1 MYTVQA
7 MYNSSGGGFAISSDS
22 SHTLTVGM
30 STGTVTLGS
39 LSQIYTG
46 SPLAATATTT
56 PSGLTVN
63 FTYNGSST
71 APTTVGSYAVV
82 GTINDINH
90 QGSSSNTLVISKATP
105 AITWAAPAAITYGT
119 ALSAAQLDASS
130 TVAGTFVYTPAA
142 GAVLTAGPQTLSVTF
157 TPTDSTDYSTATATV
172 QLVMNKAA
180 PVIPWAA
187 PAAIVYGTALSAAQL
202 DASST
207 VAGTFVYT
215 PAAGAVLT
223 AGPQTL
229 SGAFTPTDSTDY
241 STATATVQ
249 LTVNKAAPVIPWV
262 APAAIAY
269 GTALSAAQLDASS
282 TVAGTFVYTPAAG
295 VVLGVGTQT
304 LSVTFTPTDSTDYS
318 TATATVQLTV
328 NKAAPVISWTAPAAI
343 PYGTALSAAQLDA
356 SSTVAG
362 TFVYTPA
369 AGVVLTAGPQS
380 LSVTFTP
387 TDSSDYSTATSTV
400 QLTVNKTTPAIP
412 WAAPEAITYGT
423 ALSAAQL
430 DASSTVAGTFVY
442 TPAAGAV
449 LTAGP
454 QTLSVAFTPTD
465 STDYSTATATVQL
478 VVNKAAATVTLGS
491 LSQIYTGSPLA
502 ATATTVPSG
511 LTVNLTYNGSSTAP
525 TAAASYTVV
534 GTISDSDYQGSSGN
548 TLGISKATSAIP
560 WVAPAAIAYGTA
572 LSAAQLNASST
583 VAGTFVYTPAAGAV
597 LTAGPQTLSVAFT
610 PTDSTDYS
618 TATATV
624 QLTVNKAAPVISW
637 TAPAAIAYG
646 TALSAAQLDASSTV
660 AGTFVYTPAA
670 GVVLGVG
677 TQTLSVTFTP
687 TDSTDYSTTTATVQL
702 AVNTIPQTINFTSPS
717 LLTYG
722 SALITLTATGGA
734 SGNPIIFSIIS
745 GPGSITG
752 STLTINGTGSVVVAA
767 NQTGNA
773 SYAAA
778 SQVTQSIVV
787 DPALTAIA
795 VASSASTVLAQN
807 AVTLTATV
815 SSPAGIPTGTVNFLD
830 GTTPL
835 GPGTLSGG
843 VVTLTTTSLAV
854 GTHSISAVYSG
865 GTNFVAATSAALTQ
879 CVMDFSLSVSGLS
892 AGGTSQT
899 VTAGGSAV
907 YSLAIAPSSG
917 TSFPVAVTL
926 TVSGL
931 PATATVSVTPAAWAL
946 SSNNPWTWTLPAN
959 TPPTSSSQLT
969 IQMSQSLAQTQ
980 QNGAA
985 GGNLASRLAPFSLAL
1000 LILPFAGRVRRAAKR
1015 LRRAAFMLLLL
1026 VAGMT
1031 AMAGLSGCGS
1041 PSIFFTQQPQSYPVT
1056 VTVSAGTLSHS
1067 MPVTLVVE

>member
-1 MYTVQA
+1 
-7 MYNSSGGGFAISSDS
+7 
-22 SHTLTVGM
+22 
-30 STGTVTLGS
+30 
-39 LSQIYTG
+39 
-46 SPLAATATTT
+46 
-56 PSGLTVN
+56 
-63 FTYNGSST
+63 
-71 APTTVGSYAVV
+71 
-82 GTINDINH
+82 
-90 QGSSSNTLVISKATP
+90 
-105 AITWAAPAAITYGT
+105 
-119 ALSAAQLDASS
+119 
-130 TVAGTFVYTPAA
+130 VA
-142 GAVLTAGPQTLSVTF
+142 
-157 TPTDSTDYSTATATV
+157 
-172 QLVMNKAA
+172 
-180 PVIPWAA
+180 
-187 PAAIVYGTALSAAQL
+187 
-202 DASST
+202 
-207 VAGTFVYT
+207 
-215 PAAGAVLT
+215 
-223 AGPQTL
+223 
-229 SGAFTPTDSTDY
+229 
-241 STATATVQ
+241 
-249 LTVNKAAPVIPWV
+249 
-262 APAAIAY
+262 
-269 GTALSAAQLDASS
+269 
-282 TVAGTFVYTPAAG
+282 
-295 VVLGVGTQT
+295 
-304 LSVTFTPTDSTDYS
+304 
-318 TATATVQLTV
+318 
-328 NKAAPVISWTAPAAI
+328 
-343 PYGTALSAAQLDA
+343 
-356 SSTVAG
+356 
-362 TFVYTPA
+362 
-369 AGVVLTAGPQS
+369 
-380 LSVTFTP
+380 
-387 TDSSDYSTATSTV
+387 
-400 QLTVNKTTPAIP
+400 
-412 WAAPEAITYGT
+412 
-423 ALSAAQL
+423 
-430 DASSTVAGTFVY
+430 
-442 TPAAGAV
+442 
-449 LTAGP
+449 
-454 QTLSVAFTPTD
+454 
-465 STDYSTATATVQL
+465 
-478 VVNKAAATVTLGS
+478 
-491 LSQIYTGSPLA
+491 
-502 ATATTVPSG
+502 
-511 LTVNLTYNGSSTAP
+511 
-525 TAAASYTVV
+525 
-534 GTISDSDYQGSSGN
+534 
-548 TLGISKATSAIP
+548 
-560 WVAPAAIAYGTA
+560 
-572 LSAAQLNASST
+572 
-583 VAGTFVYTPAAGAV
+583 
-597 LTAGPQTLSVAFT
+597 
-610 PTDSTDYS
+610 
-618 TATATV
+618 
-624 QLTVNKAAPVISW
+624 
-637 TAPAAIAYG
+637 
-646 TALSAAQLDASSTV
+646 
-660 AGTFVYTPAA
+660 
-670 GVVLGVG
+670 
-677 TQTLSVTFTP
+677 FTP

-1056 VTVSAGTLSHS
+1056 VTVSAGMLSHS

>member
-1 MYTVQA
+1 
-7 MYNSSGGGFAISSDS
+7 
-22 SHTLTVGM
+22 
-30 STGTVTLGS
+30 
-39 LSQIYTG
+39 
-46 SPLAATATTT
+46 
-56 PSGLTVN
+56 
-63 FTYNGSST
+63 
-71 APTTVGSYAVV
+71 
-82 GTINDINH
+82 
-90 QGSSSNTLVISKATP
+90 
-105 AITWAAPAAITYGT
+105 
-119 ALSAAQLDASS
+119 
-130 TVAGTFVYTPAA
+130 
-142 GAVLTAGPQTLSVTF
+142 
-157 TPTDSTDYSTATATV
+157 
-172 QLVMNKAA
+172 
-180 PVIPWAA
+180 
-187 PAAIVYGTALSAAQL
+187 
-202 DASST
+202 
-207 VAGTFVYT
+207 
-215 PAAGAVLT
+215 
-223 AGPQTL
+223 
-229 SGAFTPTDSTDY
+229 
-241 STATATVQ
+241 
-249 LTVNKAAPVIPWV
+249 
-262 APAAIAY
+262 
-269 GTALSAAQLDASS
+269 
-282 TVAGTFVYTPAAG
+282 
-295 VVLGVGTQT
+295 
-304 LSVTFTPTDSTDYS
+304 
-318 TATATVQLTV
+318 
-328 NKAAPVISWTAPAAI
+328 
-343 PYGTALSAAQLDA
+343 
-356 SSTVAG
+356 
-362 TFVYTPA
+362 
-369 AGVVLTAGPQS
+369 
-380 LSVTFTP
+380 
-387 TDSSDYSTATSTV
+387 
-400 QLTVNKTTPAIP
+400 
-412 WAAPEAITYGT
+412 
-423 ALSAAQL
+423 
-430 DASSTVAGTFVY
+430 
-442 TPAAGAV
+442 
-449 LTAGP
+449 
-454 QTLSVAFTPTD
+454 
-465 STDYSTATATVQL
+465 
-478 VVNKAAATVTLGS
+478 
-491 LSQIYTGSPLA
+491 
-502 ATATTVPSG
+502 
-511 LTVNLTYNGSSTAP
+511 
-525 TAAASYTVV
+525 
-534 GTISDSDYQGSSGN
+534 
-548 TLGISKATSAIP
+548 
-560 WVAPAAIAYGTA
+560 
-572 LSAAQLNASST
+572 
-583 VAGTFVYTPAAGAV
+583 
-597 LTAGPQTLSVAFT
+597 
-610 PTDSTDYS
+610 
-618 TATATV
+618 
-624 QLTVNKAAPVISW
+624 
-637 TAPAAIAYG
+637 
-646 TALSAAQLDASSTV
+646 
-660 AGTFVYTPAA
+660 
-670 GVVLGVG
+670 VVLGVG

>member
-1 MYTVQA
+1 
-7 MYNSSGGGFAISSDS
+7 
-22 SHTLTVGM
+22 
-30 STGTVTLGS
+30 
-39 LSQIYTG
+39 
-46 SPLAATATTT
+46 
-56 PSGLTVN
+56 
-63 FTYNGSST
+63 
-71 APTTVGSYAVV
+71 
-82 GTINDINH
+82 
-90 QGSSSNTLVISKATP
+90 
-105 AITWAAPAAITYGT
+105 
-119 ALSAAQLDASS
+119 
-130 TVAGTFVYTPAA
+130 
-142 GAVLTAGPQTLSVTF
+142 
-157 TPTDSTDYSTATATV
+157 
-172 QLVMNKAA
+172 
-180 PVIPWAA
+180 
-187 PAAIVYGTALSAAQL
+187 
-202 DASST
+202 
-207 VAGTFVYT
+207 
-215 PAAGAVLT
+215 
-223 AGPQTL
+223 
-229 SGAFTPTDSTDY
+229 
-241 STATATVQ
+241 
-249 LTVNKAAPVIPWV
+249 
-262 APAAIAY
+262 
-269 GTALSAAQLDASS
+269 
-282 TVAGTFVYTPAAG
+282 

>member
-215 PAAGAVLT
+215 PAAG
-223 AGPQTL
+223 
-229 SGAFTPTDSTDY
+229 
-241 STATATVQ
+241 
-249 LTVNKAAPVIPWV
+249 
-262 APAAIAY
+262 
-269 GTALSAAQLDASS
+269 
-282 TVAGTFVYTPAAG
+282 
-295 VVLGVGTQT
+295 
-304 LSVTFTPTDSTDYS
+304 
-318 TATATVQLTV
+318 
-328 NKAAPVISWTAPAAI
+328 
-343 PYGTALSAAQLDA
+343 
-356 SSTVAG
+356 
-362 TFVYTPA
+362 
-369 AGVVLTAGPQS
+369 VVLTAGPQS

-423 ALSAAQL
+423 ALSAAHL

>member
-1 MYTVQA
+1 
-7 MYNSSGGGFAISSDS
+7 
-22 SHTLTVGM
+22 
-30 STGTVTLGS
+30 
-39 LSQIYTG
+39 
-46 SPLAATATTT
+46 
-56 PSGLTVN
+56 
-63 FTYNGSST
+63 
-71 APTTVGSYAVV
+71 
-82 GTINDINH
+82 
-90 QGSSSNTLVISKATP
+90 
-105 AITWAAPAAITYGT
+105 
-119 ALSAAQLDASS
+119 
-130 TVAGTFVYTPAA
+130 
-142 GAVLTAGPQTLSVTF
+142 VLTAGPQTLSV
-157 TPTDSTDYSTATATV
+157 
-172 QLVMNKAA
+172 
-180 PVIPWAA
+180 
-187 PAAIVYGTALSAAQL
+187 
-202 DASST
+202 
-207 VAGTFVYT
+207 
-215 PAAGAVLT
+215 
-223 AGPQTL
+223 
-229 SGAFTPTDSTDY
+229 AFTPTDSTDY

>member
-1 MYTVQA
+1 
-7 MYNSSGGGFAISSDS
+7 
-22 SHTLTVGM
+22 
-30 STGTVTLGS
+30 
-39 LSQIYTG
+39 
-46 SPLAATATTT
+46 
-56 PSGLTVN
+56 
-63 FTYNGSST
+63 
-71 APTTVGSYAVV
+71 
-82 GTINDINH
+82 
-90 QGSSSNTLVISKATP
+90 
-105 AITWAAPAAITYGT
+105 
-119 ALSAAQLDASS
+119 
-130 TVAGTFVYTPAA
+130 
-142 GAVLTAGPQTLSVTF
+142 VLTAGPQTLSVTF

-295 VVLGVGTQT
+295 VVL
-304 LSVTFTPTDSTDYS
+304 
-318 TATATVQLTV
+318 
-328 NKAAPVISWTAPAAI
+328 
-343 PYGTALSAAQLDA
+343 
-356 SSTVAG
+356 
-362 TFVYTPA
+362 
-369 AGVVLTAGPQS
+369 TAGPQS

-387 TDSSDYSTATSTV
+387 TDSSDYSTATRTV
-400 QLTVNKTTPAIP
+400 QLTVNNSPPAIP

-843 VVTLTTTSLAV
+843 VATLTTTSLAV

-1056 VTVSAGTLSHS
+1056 VTVSAGMLSHS